1 MKGDTRSLENSS
13 GDEVRPGLGL
23 GFRVCVSM
31 KVYDLIVYYDMTE
44 KVGIV
49 CLSRKVY
56 DIMYHEI
63 KTA

>member
-1 MKGDTRSLENSS
+1 MC
-13 GDEVRPGLGL
+13 VCVC
-23 GFRVCVSM
+23 VCVSM
-31 KVYDLIVYYDMTE
+31 KVYDLIVYYDMAE